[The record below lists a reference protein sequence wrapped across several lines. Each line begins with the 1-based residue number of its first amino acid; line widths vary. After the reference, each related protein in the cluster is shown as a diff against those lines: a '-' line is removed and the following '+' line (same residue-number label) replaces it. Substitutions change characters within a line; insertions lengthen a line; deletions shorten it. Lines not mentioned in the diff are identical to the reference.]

1 MGHVDS
7 LSNKL
12 QSFAQ
17 HFIPQ
22 RTITR
27 NYILLTLQEVWSIE
41 THWVLSVT
49 RGCIAFCKI
58 TIV

>member
-1 MGHVDS
+1 MGHVES

-22 RTITR
+22 LAITR

-41 THWVLSVT
+41 AHWVLSVI
-49 RGCIAFCKI
+49 RGCIAFCNI
-58 TIV
+58 TFV